1 MNRPESSPLTHRR
14 GAIRLACLGLL
25 VLLPLTLLAQQPPQD
40 TIYYN
45 GHIVTMWDSHSSAEA
60 VAIRGNHFLAVGT
73 LPEVRKAAGP
83 SATMIDLHGRTVLPG
98 LEDSHTHPITAALSE
113 QDGPIPVM
121 KSIPEIQKYI
131 RNRVDSLPP
140 NRVILIP
147 KVYSSRLSE
156 HRYPTRQE
164 LDAAA
169 PDRAALTDNGY
180 SSALNSTALRM
191 IGVSRDTPE
200 PPNGKIIRDKNG
212 EPTGLIIGAPQ
223 LLKPLRTSKTAT
235 HDDMVWALK
244 AMQKAYNAVGITSVI
259 DRAEHPEG
267 FRVYQE
273 LRDKNEL
280 TVRSYVTY
288 LMTGQGTPADVR
300 KEIESIPFVTGMG
313 DDWYRVGSLK
323 VVADGGILLGTAYL
337 REPYG
342 EHTDLYGYHDPAY
355 RGVLS
360 VPAENLVEMA
370 KTADELGWQ
379 MTAHVTGGGSL
390 DLLLDA
396 YEAANRE
403 KPIMGRRFT
412 VTHGN
417 FPTPQTIARAKKLG
431 VVFDCQPAWLHE
443 DGAAIKDVFGPAR
456 MKNFIPLR
464 SLFDNG
470 IVVAG
475 GSDHM
480 IRFDSRN
487 AINP

>member
-1 MNRPESSPLTHRR
+1 
-14 GAIRLACLGLL
+14 
-25 VLLPLTLLAQQPPQD
+25 V
-40 TIYYN
+40 
-45 GHIVTMWDSHSSAEA
+45 WDSHPAVQA

-73 LPEVRKAAGP
+73 LAEVRKAARP
-83 SATMIDLHGRTVLPG
+83 SARMIDLHGRTVLPG
-98 LEDSHTHPITAALSE
+98 LEDSHTHPITSALAE
-113 QDGPIPVM
+113 QDGPIPVL

-140 NRVILIP
+140 NRIILIP
-147 KVYSSRLSE
+147 KVYSSRLDE

-169 PDRAALTDNGY
+169 PDRAALT
-180 SSALNSTALRM
+180 A
-191 IGVSRDTPE
+191 
-200 PPNGKIIRDKNG
+200 NGKIIKDKNG

-259 DRAEHPEG
+259 DRSEHPEG

-273 LRDKNEL
+273 LREKSEL

-313 DDWYRVGSLK
+313 DDWYRIGSLK

-342 EHTDLYGYHDPAY
+342 EHTELYGYHDPGY
-355 RGVLS
+355 QGVLS

-379 MTAHVTGGGSL
+379 MT
-390 DLLLDA
+390 
-396 YEAANRE
+396 
-403 KPIMGRRFT
+403 
-412 VTHGN
+412 
-417 FPTPQTIARAKKLG
+417 
-431 VVFDCQPAWLHE
+431 
-443 DGAAIKDVFGPAR
+443 
-456 MKNFIPLR
+456 
-464 SLFDNG
+464 
-470 IVVAG
+470 
-475 GSDHM
+475 
-480 IRFDSRN
+480 
-487 AINP
+487 